1 MKLISTETSIISL
14 ENVRRVD
21 LIISED
27 WHTSRGVSYVIK
39 SYLILI
45 RYENNEYTERI
56 ECGNNTKGETMSKEY
71 MDTIKTILAQD

>member
-27 WHTSRGVSYVIK
+27 WHTSRGVPYVIK

-56 ECGNNTKGETMSKEY
+56 ECGNNAKGETMSKEY

>member
-27 WHTSRGVSYVIK
+27 WHTSHGVPYVIK
-39 SYLILI
+39 SYDILI
-45 RYENNEYTERI
+45 HYEDNQHAERI
-56 ECGNNTKGETMSKEY
+56 VCGNNKKGETMSKEY
-71 MDTIKTILAQD
+71 MDTIKAILAQD